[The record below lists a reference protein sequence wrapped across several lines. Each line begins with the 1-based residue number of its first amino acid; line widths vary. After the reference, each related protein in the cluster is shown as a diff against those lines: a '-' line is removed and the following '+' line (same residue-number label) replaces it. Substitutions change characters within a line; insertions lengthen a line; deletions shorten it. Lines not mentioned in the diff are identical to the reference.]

1 MPTPLFRACL
11 VAAALS
17 LQACAPSPSELSL
30 QAVAKTSDRI
40 VAAMTPA
47 LYARLDSLG
56 VSTARNRTVGL
67 VFPPGGEAPP
77 NATCVADLKAGLE
90 RQLRQL
96 ASRTRI
102 DFRLVDSVEK
112 ATVIFVVGD
121 TADMLEKRIPPL
133 RSWMDAA
140 KRRTSARTMNFQ
152 DNRSTPHSISDF
164 SEGLFTDD
172 GRLIFAA
179 ALIHWF
185 EMHNRLG
192 RKDCTLNF
200 VERLASIYS
209 QGLELDF
216 RDQYADAGRQA
227 RTQVGPSAYEAD
239 ARDVDDFMNGVL
251 FCAQFVD
258 RTKLAACAIEI
269 VKLTSEEK
277 P

>member
-1 MPTPLFRACL
+1 M
-11 VAAALS
+11 AAALS

-140 KRRTSARTMNFQ
+140 ERRTSSPTMKFQ
-152 DNRSTPHSISDF
+152 RNYSTPHSISDF
-164 SEGLFTDD
+164 VEGVRTDD
-172 GRLIFAA
+172 DARLIFAA
-179 ALIHWF
+179 SLIHWF
-185 EMHNRLG
+185 ELHNRRG
-192 RKDCTLNF
+192 RKDCTLDF
-200 VERLASIYS
+200 VERLARIYS
-209 QGLELDF
+209 AGLELDF
-216 RDQYADAGRQA
+216 EDQYANAGRQA
-227 RTQVGPSAYEAD
+227 RAQVGPSAYEAD
-239 ARDVDDFMNGVL
+239 GGDIANFMNGIF

-258 RTKLAACAIEI
+258 RTKLTACALEI
-269 VKLTSEEK
+269 VKLSSEEK